1 MKQTQ
6 KTTGYPSIDKPWMK
20 YYTQS
25 DIQTKAPACTVYQ
38 NIYNNNSKY
47 LKDTAISYYG
57 NKITYAQLFNN
68 VDACAKSLVKYG
80 IKEGDC
86 ITLCT
91 AAVPEAIYLMIA
103 CSKIGAIANFINPLF
118 TIEQMVQRINDT
130 KSKLL
135 FVMDEMIS
143 YIVDAVPHTC
153 IEKTVVMPVTESMPK
168 LAKLAVCAEQKN
180 RNKKRTDDKRFYS
193 WKSFTKYGND
203 YNGETERSYEKN
215 HGCIMVYSS
224 GTTGASK
231 GILLT
236 NDGINATI
244 AHYDSEDF
252 NYERGDTFYAVIP
265 IWFSTGNVLD
275 ILMPLRMGMTVIP
288 ELQFEKE
295 RIIDGI
301 KKYKPTMT
309 LNPTSIW
316 MALAQSK
323 KGKKID
329 LKAMKYPITGGEAVT
344 PQEEKIITDFLR
356 KSGCNAPLIKGYGMC
371 ELGSTATSTSPE
383 HNKVRSSGYP
393 IKGVTVA
400 VFDTETNEE
409 LPYGQR
415 GEIRV
420 NSPAR
425 MKEYYKNPVETKK
438 YFYEDQN
445 HCIWGCT
452 GDIGYVDEDGYLF
465 VEGRASDSFY
475 SEDGKRIYLFDIE
488 HIVLEDE
495 AVAQCKAVAVQINGK
510 FKPILHVVL
519 QKNGV
524 TDAKTVIPRIH
535 KKLSEQ
541 LPENAIPVAY
551 KLRQALPV
559 HPNGKRNVEALKA
572 EDDGFVDSRGNA
584 WKVR

>member
-1 MKQTQ
+1 MNTQ

-25 DIQTKAPACTVYQ
+25 DKQTKAPTCTLYQ

-47 LKDTAISYYG
+47 LKDIAILYYG

-80 IKEGDC
+80 VREGDC

-103 CSKIGAIANFINPLF
+103 CSKIGAIANFVNPLF
-118 TIEQMVQRINDT
+118 TTEQMVQRINDT

-135 FVMDEMIS
+135 FAMDEMIS
-143 YIVDAVPHTC
+143 YIVDAVPHAC
-153 IEKTVVMPVTESMPK
+153 IEKTVIMPVTESMSK
-168 LAKLAVCAEQKN
+168 LAKLVVCAEQKN

-215 HGCIMVYSS
+215 RGCIMVYSS

-323 KGKKID
+323 KWKKID

-344 PQEEKIITDFLR
+344 PQEEKIITDFLQ

-371 ELGSTATSTSPE
+371 ELGSTVTSTSPE
-383 HNKVRSSGYP
+383 HNKVQSSGYP

-465 VEGRASDSFY
+465 VEGRANDSFY

-488 HIVLEDE
+488 RIVLEDE
-495 AVAQCKAVAVQINGK
+495 MVA
-510 FKPILHVVL
+510 
-519 QKNGV
+519 
-524 TDAKTVIPRIH
+524 
-535 KKLSEQ
+535 
-541 LPENAIPVAY
+541 
-551 KLRQALPV
+551 
-559 HPNGKRNVEALKA
+559 
-572 EDDGFVDSRGNA
+572 
-584 WKVR
+584 

>member
-1 MKQTQ
+1 MNTQ
-6 KTTGYPSIDKPWMK
+6 EKTGYPSIDKPWMK
-20 YYTQS
+20 YYMQS
-25 DIQTKAPACTVYQ
+25 DIQTKAPACTLYQ

-57 NKITYAQLFNN
+57 NKITYEQLFNN

-80 IKEGDC
+80 VREGEC

-103 CSKIGAIANFINPLF
+103 CSKIGAIANFINPLL
-118 TIEQMVQRINDT
+118 TTEQMVQRINDT

-168 LAKLAVCAEQKN
+168 LAKLVVCAGQKN
-180 RNKKRTDDKRFYS
+180 RNKKRRDDKRFYS

-203 YNGETERSYEKN
+203 YNGETERAYEKN
-215 HGCIMVYSS
+215 RGCIMVYSS

-371 ELGSTATSTSPE
+371 ELGSTVTSTSPE

-400 VFDTETNEE
+400 AFDTETNEE

-475 SEDGKRIYLFDIE
+475 SEDVKRIYLFDIE

-541 LPENAIPVAY
+541 LSENAIPVAY

-572 EDDGFVDSRGNA
+572 EDDGFVDSTGNA
-584 WKVR
+584 CKVR